1 LNDFSAKNIP
11 FKNMKIS
18 NLQTYTNQN
27 ISLNDFSAKN
37 IPFKNMKIQKSWFQN
52 LGSLFFKH
60 FSAKNIP
67 FKIASPKMGNFID
80 WNFTLT
86 ILGDANG
93 GSGYMPFYALLLYS
107 YGNID

>member
-1 LNDFSAKNIP
+1 
-11 FKNMKIS
+11 
-18 NLQTYTNQN
+18 
-27 ISLNDFSAKN
+27 LNDFSAKN
-37 IPFKNMKIQKSWFQN
+37 IPFKNMKIQKSPFQN
-52 LGSLFFKH
+52 LRPLFFKH

-93 GSGYMPFYALLLYS
+93 GLGVLWIFTRYYCILTVISFDGDKPAISFNKEALRFVV
-107 YGNID
+107 I